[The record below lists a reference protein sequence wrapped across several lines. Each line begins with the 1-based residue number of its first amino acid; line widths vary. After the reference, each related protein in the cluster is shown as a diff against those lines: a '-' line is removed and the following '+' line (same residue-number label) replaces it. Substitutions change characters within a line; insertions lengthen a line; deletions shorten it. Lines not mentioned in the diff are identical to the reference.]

1 MAPTALGRMNVIGVV
16 LFDFDYT
23 PADLGDFVRWSEA
36 RRELMALHA
45 AGVVLDDVG
54 QLFTVPRLA
63 AGSRRAS

>member
-1 MAPTALGRMNVIGVV
+1 MAPTALRRMDAIRAV

-23 PADLGDFVRWSEA
+23 PADLGVFVRWSDA

-45 AGVVLDDVG
+45 AGAVLDNVG

-63 AGSRRAS
+63 AGSRGAS